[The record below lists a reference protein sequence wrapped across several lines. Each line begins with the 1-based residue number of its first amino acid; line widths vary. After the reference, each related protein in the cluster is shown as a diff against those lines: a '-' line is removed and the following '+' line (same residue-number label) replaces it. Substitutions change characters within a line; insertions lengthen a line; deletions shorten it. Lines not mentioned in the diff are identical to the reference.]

1 MDIDRWTAFL
11 LASLVTAFTP
21 GQAVLLTIANT
32 LERGR
37 RQALISASGNVIG
50 LLLVA
55 AATCTGLG
63 VLMRQTPGALQA
75 LEAAGALYLVYL
87 GLKAWWQPQ
96 PAHLAGGQSATTHW
110 GLFLQGVTVAATNP
124 KGILFFA
131 ALFPQFAG
139 DGPGLAR
146 RFAILTT
153 TFALCAMSA
162 HLTYIAG
169 AGWARGRAGVR
180 IDARLARRCSGLL
193 FVLLGVGLLAT

>member
-1 MDIDRWTAFL
+1 MDIDSWFAFL
-11 LASLVTAFTP
+11 LASLITAFTP

-32 LERGR
+32 IERGR
-37 RQALISASGNVIG
+37 RQALIGSSGNVAG

-75 LEAAGALYLVYL
+75 LKAAGAIYLVYL
-87 GLKAWWQPQ
+87 GLQAWRQPD
-96 PAHLAGGQSATTHW
+96 PARTLAAGRAMTRR

-139 DGPGLAR
+139 DGPGLAW
-146 RFAILTT
+146 RFAVLAS
-153 TFALCAMSA
+153 TFSA
-162 HLTYIAG
+162 CTMGAHVAYIVG
-169 AGWARGRAGVR
+169 ARWASGRVGTR
-180 IDARLARRCSGLL
+180 IDAALARRCSGVL
-193 FVLLGVGLLAT
+193 FVLLGAGLLAL